1 MVKQTTVT
9 QRQEFYQRHQAG
21 ESYAVIALQMGLSP
35 GCVRYWCRRQ
45 RDGGDGQ
52 SRYQRSRR
60 GLLSRFDPKV
70 RYAIV
75 RLKLAH
81 PRWGPRS
88 IRHRLEKRASLTG

>member
-1 MVKQTTVT
+1 MVKPTTVT

-21 ESYAVIALQMGLSP
+21 ESYQAIALRMGVSKE
-35 GCVRYWCRRQ
+35 CVRYWCRRQ

-52 SRYQRSRR
+52 SRYQRAGR

-81 PRWGPRS
+81 PR
-88 IRHRLEKRASLTG
+88 